1 MSMNLRPYQQTA
13 IDETLKFLAEQEGNP
28 CIVAPTGSGK
38 TLIIAELCK
47 VLAKNND
54 KKILILSH
62 RKEILEQNHEKICTL
77 WAFAPIAIYSASLG
91 QKRLNRITIAQ
102 VQSIARKAKDLP
114 EFDYIIIDEVHLL
127 PRSGNGQYLNI
138 LKYQPNA
145 RVIGLTATPYRLDS
159 GLIFGDENI
168 LTDISYNIS
177 IPELIKDGF
186 LCPVKGKGGK
196 EQADLTGVRKVA
208 GEFVLKEAA
217 ERLDNDRITLAALQ
231 EVLQLGKDRKS
242 WLIFCSGVEHAEKTK
257 NGLNALGIKTEII
270 TGETLP
276 LARAG
281 IIKDFKQGKIKA
293 LVNAEVLTTG
303 FDSPNVDLLVLLRA
317 TASKSLYVQI
327 IGRGMRIHPEK
338 ENCLVLDYGGNLERH
353 GAIDQ
358 INAVEKKEKKS
369 KSEEGLAPAKLC
381 PECRYICHA
390 SARECLECGYEFPE
404 PKPNI
409 QSRASVGE
417 FLTTFAKPYEYAV
430 LVSDYSIANS
440 KKSGHDMLI
449 AKHKV
454 SAQRWIT
461 EFVCFDHPADNFA
474 RRKATSWWKE
484 RAIESPVPKTVA
496 EAFEHIHFL
505 YKVKSLFV
513 KKENGF
519 DRVVSAVL
527 DKSALF
533 NIEDESHGL
542 W

>member
-1 MSMNLRPYQQTA
+1 MQLRPYQQTA
-13 IDETLKFLAEQEGNP
+13 IDETLAFLQNKEGNP
-28 CIVAPTGSGK
+28 CIVAPTASGK
-38 TLIIAELCK
+38 SLMLAELCK
-47 VLAKNND
+47 SLAKNND
-54 KKILILSH
+54 KKILILSDT
-62 RKEILEQNHEKICTL
+62 KEILEQNYQKLCTL
-77 WAFAPIAIYSASLG
+77 WPFAPIAIYSASLG
-91 QKRLNRITIAQ
+91 QKRLNRITVGQI
-102 VQSIARKAKDLP
+102 QSIAKKAKDLP
-114 EFDYIIIDEVHLL
+114 QFDYIIIDEVHML
-127 PRSGNGQYLNI
+127 PRSGEGQYRTL
-138 LKYQPNA
+138 LKHQPNT

-159 GLIFGDENI
+159 GLIVGDENI

-231 EVLQLGKDRKS
+231 EVLQLGKERKA

-257 NGLNALGIKTEII
+257 NGLRALGVSAEII
-270 TGETLP
+270 TGNTLP
-276 LARAG
+276 MARTR
-281 IIKDFKQGKIKA
+281 IINDFKDGKIKA
-293 LVNAEVLTTG
+293 LVNANVLIKG
-303 FDSPNVDLLVLLRA
+303 FDAPNVDLLVLLRA
-317 TASKSLYVQI
+317 TASKACYIQMA
-327 IGRGMRIHPEK
+327 GRAMRIHPDK
-338 ENCLVLDYGGNLERH
+338 QDALILDYGGNLERH

-369 KSEEGLAPAKLC
+369 KAEDTLAPAKLC

-409 QSRASVGE
+409 QSSASVGE
-417 FLTTFAKPYEYAV
+417 FLTTFAKPLEYTV
-430 LVSDYSIANS
+430 LTSDYSIANS

-454 SAQRWIT
+454 DANRWIT
-461 EFVCFDHPADNFA
+461 EFICFDHPADNFA
-474 RRKATSWWKE
+474 RRKATQWWKE
-484 RAIESPVPKTVA
+484 RAIESPLPKTVA

-519 DRVVSAVL
+519 DKIVSAVL
-527 DKSALF
+527 DKENLF
-533 NIEDESHGL
+533 NINEESHGL